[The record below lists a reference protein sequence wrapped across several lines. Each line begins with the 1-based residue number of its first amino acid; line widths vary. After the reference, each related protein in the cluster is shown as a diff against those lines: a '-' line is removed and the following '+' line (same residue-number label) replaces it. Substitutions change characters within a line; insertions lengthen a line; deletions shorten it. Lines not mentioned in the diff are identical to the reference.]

1 MSTTSWIGGI
11 HAVQSLLRNDPTVL
25 LELMVAREARN
36 PRLDELMIEA
46 RSAGLAIQRVPRS
59 TLDRLS
65 AGTRHQDVLAQ
76 IRERPAPDER
86 DLPGL
91 IERAGS
97 AALFLVLDGVQD
109 PHNLGACLR
118 SAAAADVVAVV
129 VPKDRSAPL
138 NAAARK
144 AAAGGAEIVP
154 LVRVTNLARALDN
167 LKQAGVWLVGLAG
180 EATDDLYERD
190 LRGPIALVMGAEGE
204 GLRRLTAE
212 RCDFLARIPISARIE
227 SLNVSVAAG
236 VCLFEA
242 RRQRMP
248 DRGADSKRFRIDDA

>member
-1 MSTTSWIGGI
+1 MSAASWIGGI
-11 HAVQSLLRNDPTVL
+11 HAVQSLLRNDPTAL
-25 LELMVAREARN
+25 LELMIAREARN
-36 PRLDELMIEA
+36 PRLDELMVEA
-46 RSAGLAIQRVPRS
+46 RGMGIAVQRTPRT

-65 AGTRHQDVLAQ
+65 VGMRHQDVLAQ
-76 IRERPAPDER
+76 IRERPALDER
-86 DLPGL
+86 DLLGL
-91 IERAGS
+91 VERAG
-97 AALFLVLDGVQD
+97 ADALFLVLDGVQD

-118 SAAAADVVAVV
+118 SAAAADAVAVV

-154 LVRVTNLARALDN
+154 LVRVTNLARALDI
-167 LKQAGVWLVGLAG
+167 LKQAGVWLVALAG
-180 EATDDLYERD
+180 EADDDLYVRD
-190 LRGPIALVMGAEGE
+190 LRGPTALVMGAEGE

-212 RCDFLARIPISARIE
+212 RCDFLARIPISARME

-236 VCLFEA
+236 ICLFEA

-248 DRGADSKRFRIDDA
+248 DRNTAFTRTRE